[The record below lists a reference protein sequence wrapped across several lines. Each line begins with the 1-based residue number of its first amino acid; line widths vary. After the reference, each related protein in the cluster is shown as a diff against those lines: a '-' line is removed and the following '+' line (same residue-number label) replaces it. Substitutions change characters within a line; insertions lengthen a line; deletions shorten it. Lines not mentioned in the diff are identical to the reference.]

1 MFQDRM
7 KALRI
12 IECVQNSDEWIA
24 ARLGKATASR
34 ISDVM
39 ASGKGGAPSASRAR
53 YLAELVLERITGER
67 EEGFTSKAMQVGL
80 EREPEAVAR
89 YKFET
94 GIDVCEVGF
103 VLHPTIE
110 GSGASP
116 DRLAGLDGIA
126 QFKCPDAHTHLA
138 YLRGET
144 LPRAYVCQVQWEMAC
159 TKSLWCD
166 FVSYHPKFPIGKRLH
181 VRRINRDSAMIVEAE
196 SAVRAFLSDVERAVA
211 DLLAD
216 EAGEVAA

>member
-1 MFQDRM
+1 MFQDRI
-7 KALRI
+7 KSLRV

-24 ARLGKATASR
+24 ARLGKATASKL
-34 ISDVM
+34 SDVM
-39 ASGKGGAPSASRAR
+39 ASGKGGAPSASRAK
-53 YLAELVLERITGER
+53 YLCELMLERLTGER
-67 EEGFTSKAMQVGL
+67 QEGFTSKAMQTGH
-80 EREPEAVAR
+80 EREPEAAAR

-116 DRLAGLDGIA
+116 DRLAGADGIA
-126 QFKCPDAHTHLA
+126 QIKCPDAHTHLA

-144 LPRAYVCQVQWEMAC
+144 LPRAYACQVQWEMAC
-159 TKSLWCD
+159 TRSLWCD

-181 VRRINRDSAMIVEAE
+181 VRRIKRDSAFIVEAE
-196 SAVRAFLSDVERAVA
+196 AAVRAFLLDVERAVIELA
-211 DLLAD
+211 AD
-216 EAGEVAA
+216 EAIEAVA